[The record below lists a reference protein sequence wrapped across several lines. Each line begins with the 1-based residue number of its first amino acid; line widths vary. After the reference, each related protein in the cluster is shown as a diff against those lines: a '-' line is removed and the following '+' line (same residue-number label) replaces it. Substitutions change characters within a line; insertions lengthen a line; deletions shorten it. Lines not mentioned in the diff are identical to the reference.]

1 MKLTHKTILLLA
13 ALAAAN
19 FASAQDDVLIKL
31 SLDRDSILVGDQV
44 DMTLQASYSK
54 AILFSF
60 PALGDTLM
68 PGVEIVK
75 TSAIDTLR
83 SKKEEERVSVQ
94 RRYTLTSFDGGV
106 IYTLPKIMFALRRGE
121 VVDTFASNELTLK
134 VALPPMDSTFTPHDV
149 KPPVKYP
156 ITIAEAAPYI
166 GGGLLLLAL
175 IAFAV
180 YYISRRSANR
190 PLFFKPKPKEP
201 AHIVALRALDKL
213 KSEQL
218 WQQGRVKEFHT
229 RISEIIRVYIEDR
242 YSVQAMEE
250 TSAEILR
257 DFKRNSLCPKDLLDD
272 LREVFYTS
280 DLVKFAKLVPPP
292 DENEACFHL
301 AQQFVEKTKREQ
313 PAEPPVEQPAEP
325 PVEPPK
331 AESRQE
337 ATP

>member
-1 MKLTHKTILLLA
+1 MLFTRKTIALLLLA
-13 ALAAAN
+13 ALTAAK
-19 FASAQDDVLIKL
+19 FASAQDDILIKL
-31 SLDRDSILVGDQV
+31 SLDKDSILVGDQV
-44 DMTLQASYSK
+44 DMTLQVSYSK
-54 AILFSF
+54 SILFSF

-83 SKKEEERVSVQ
+83 DKKKEDRVSVQ
-94 RRYTLTSFDGGV
+94 RKYTLTSFDGGV
-106 IYTLPKIMFALRRGE
+106 IYTLPKIMLTLNRG
-121 VVDTFASNELTLK
+121 VAVDTFASNELTLK

-149 KPPVKYP
+149 KPPVQYP

-229 RISEIIRVYIEDR
+229 RISEIIRIYIEDR
-242 YSVQAMEE
+242 YSIQAMEE
-250 TSAEILR
+250 TSEEILR
-257 DFKRNSLCPKDLLDD
+257 DLEQNNLCLKEQLDA
-272 LREVFYTS
+272 LRDVFFTS
-280 DLVKFAKLVPPP
+280 DLVKFAKFVPPP
-292 DENEACFHL
+292 DENESCFHL
-301 AQQFVEKTKREQ
+301 TQQFVEKTKREL
-313 PAEPPVEQPAEP
+313 

-331 AESRQE
+331 AE
-337 ATP
+337 